1 MAMFDVRP
9 VKERGVLD
17 FERILRVKPEI
28 NLRKRPIISAPVKP
42 TLVEYLV
49 PQPQIPIVRKE
60 TPVARDETKK
70 IERQEVQEIKGPTK
84 EASKP
89 IDPKNSILRE
99 FEKIF
104 AEPLDPVVE
113 LAVAGAKIYPFKKQK
128 PKLRQLVRP
137 KKSGKLKEEEKD
149 ELKEKEEKKK
159 ELLQGEEET
168 AKLPFISPPLLNL
181 RGVEELENFWMAPK
195 VSTPVVTET
204 AEALIP
210 ISLASPVS
218 KEIDF
223 WLTRLSSLEQTAPH
237 QPSIK
242 EVKAEVIKSK
252 KTLSISWPG
261 RKFFIYLGFF
271 ALPALFLW
279 WAVQGGIS
287 ARENIIQNGTNA
299 VANFEEAKHQL
310 ENLEFSNAAN
320 SFALAYDD
328 LNKASGTLNELGAS
342 FLSIFGNLPGLSKV
356 KAVNDLVKAGQNMSK
371 AGESLAL
378 ALGNIYNSNPL
389 SSLNNPQT
397 GNGKSFSKLLSD
409 FKTVLVFAERNINK
423 ANNLLADIDESI
435 IPEDKRPLLI
445 DLRGKVPQFQQYIG
459 QAIDYSDF
467 LLKFIGTSGRKTY
480 LVLLQNNTEL
490 RPTGGFPGTYA
501 IINFEDGNL
510 TKVFVD
516 DIYQIDSNLKENI
529 IPPIPMQHITPNW
542 GMRDANWF
550 ADFPTSAKKVQEFYR
565 KDGGG
570 DIDGV
575 LAITPDVIAEIFKI
589 IGPIDMPEYG
599 MTLNADNFL
608 TEIQNEVEYEADRA
622 RPKKILTDL
631 QPKFFEKLSQQDKD
645 GWARIFKV
653 ITKAVEEKHILA
665 YFNNPTLQET
675 AIKNGLGGEIKPL
688 LSGNSGQVGDYL
700 QVVFANVKGSKTD
713 FVTDNFFDLKV
724 SLLGDGS
731 VEHELKISR
740 VHNGGDRPYGFYNKD
755 NSAYIKVYVPQGSVL
770 EGIAGQTITNFKPL
784 VDYNGTGFKKDPDL
798 SRIESS
804 VSHPVAGVDEFE
816 ESGRT
821 VFGFWL
827 IVKPKQ
833 TKSVVLKY
841 HTPGAE
847 EADKGYALYWQKQSG
862 TGSDHI
868 NFSFKLPEGKKVISQ
883 SSGLQ
888 LLGNNLI
895 LDSDLSIDRAIDIKL
910 E

>member
-9 VKERGVLD
+9 VKERGILD
-17 FERILRVKPEI
+17 FEKILRVKPEI
-28 NLRKRPIISAPVKP
+28 NLRKRPTALSPVKP

-49 PQPQIPIVRKE
+49 PQPQMPIIRKE
-60 TPVARDETKK
+60 IQTAKG
-70 IERQEVQEIKGPTK
+70 EIKRIGHQKMQEARGPTK
-84 EASKP
+84 TASRP
-89 IDPKNSILRE
+89 IDPKSSILRE

-113 LAVAGAKIYPFKKQK
+113 LAVAGAKIYPFKKQE
-128 PKLRQLVRP
+128 PKLRQPVRP
-137 KKSGKLKEEEKD
+137 KKSGELKKEEGE
-149 ELKEKEEKKK
+149 KEKEERKK
-159 ELLQGEEET
+159 ELLPEGEET

-195 VSTPVVTET
+195 VSAPIATEAAAAITPVSV
-204 AEALIP
+204 
-210 ISLASPVS
+210 ASPAS

-223 WLTRLSSLEQTAPH
+223 WLTRLDSLEQAASY
-237 QPSIK
+237 QPSIEK
-242 EVKAEVIKSK
+242 VKVEVVKSK
-252 KTLSISWPG
+252 KFPSISRPG
-261 RKFFIYLGFF
+261 RKFLIYLTLF

-279 WAVQGGIS
+279 WAVRGGIS
-287 ARENIIQNGTNA
+287 AKDNIIQNGTNA
-299 VANFEEAKHQL
+299 VANFEEAKKEL

-356 KAVNDLVKAGQNMSK
+356 KAANDLVRAGQNMSK

-397 GNGKSFSKLLSD
+397 GGRKSFSKLLSD
-409 FKTVLVFAERNINK
+409 FKAVLVLAERNISK
-423 ANNLLADIDESI
+423 AGSLLANIDGSV
-435 IPEDKRPLLI
+435 IPEDKRLLLL
-445 DLRGKVPQFQQYIG
+445 DLKGKIPQFQEYIG

-467 LLKFIGTSGRKTY
+467 LLKFVGTGGRKTY

-501 IINFEDGNL
+501 VINFEDGNL
-510 TKVFVD
+510 AKVFVD

-653 ITKAVEEKHILA
+653 ITKAAEEKHILA
-665 YFNNPTLQET
+665 YFNDLTLQET
-675 AIKNGLGGEIKPL
+675 AIKNGLGGEIKRLP
-688 LSGNSGQVGDYL
+688 SVNSGQVGDYL

-713 FVTDNFFDLKV
+713 FVTDNFFDLRV
-724 SLLGDGS
+724 SSSGEGS

-740 VHNGGDRPYGFYNKD
+740 VHNGGDRPYGFYNRD

-770 EGIAGQTITNFKPL
+770 ESIVGQTITDFKPL
-784 VDYNGTGFKKDPDL
+784 VDYNGTGFKKDSDL
-798 SRIESS
+798 SKIESS
-804 VSHPVAGVDEFE
+804 ISHPVAGVDEFE
-816 ESGRT
+816 ESGKT

-841 HTPGAE
+841 RTPGAE
-847 EADKGYALYWQKQSG
+847 GADKGYVLYWQKQSG

-868 NFSFKLPEGKKVISQ
+868 NFIFKLPEGKKVVSQ
-883 SSGLQ
+883 SPGLQ
-888 LLGNNLI
+888 LLGNNLV